1 VQAIS
6 GWVPAAAGYARAR
19 EAALRAI
26 ELDPNLADGY
36 AALGHV
42 LEACDWNW
50 SGAKA
55 EYQHALA
62 LDPGNVR
69 TLNLSG
75 HVALDE
81 GRLEDA
87 AHFYHKA
94 IISDPLSPAAHAGL
108 AAALWASGR
117 LAEAEAAFRQLVSLV
132 SNDSAGWLGV
142 LMVER
147 GQEAGLEQINR
158 DTNESI
164 RLVTLS
170 MANYRLG
177 RRVESD
183 QALAELIKK
192 YADSPCRIAQ
202 ALAYRGESD
211 AAFRWLETAYAAH
224 DKDLMW
230 IKIHAGL
237 RGLPRDARF
246 ASLLRRMN
254 LPE

>member
-1 VQAIS
+1 MRVHVKQHCAPLSSTPISPTATPRLATSLRHAIGIGAARRQNTNTHSLSTQAM
-6 GWVPAAAGYARAR
+6 
-19 EAALRAI
+19 
-26 ELDPNLADGY
+26 
-36 AALGHV
+36 
-42 LEACDWNW
+42 C
-50 SGAKA
+50 
-55 EYQHALA
+55 
-62 LDPGNVR
+62 